1 MKVLIDTNI
10 ILDYALI
17 RQPFYDL
24 ADRIFVLA
32 DALRLYK
39 MKAANKEVEIIA
51 NLDRIYELKD
61 IVAIAQ
67 SD

>member
-24 ADRIFVLA
+24 C
-32 DALRLYK
+32 
-39 MKAANKEVEIIA
+39 KAFQK
-51 NLDRIYELKD
+51 
-61 IVAIAQ
+61 
-67 SD
+67 